1 MSYLLDKK
9 EGHVKKQ
16 CLFPGEDGVV
26 DCTSEVQ
33 QVKENTVSQKSS
45 RHNSVIDFFVC
56 LDNVSHSVQ
65 KNIDNPENGILPAQ
79 SRLFQDLQL

>member
-16 CLFPGEDGVV
+16 CLFPEDSVV

-33 QVKENTVSQKSS
+33 PIKENTASQKSS

-56 LDNVSHSVQ
+56 LDNVPHSIQ
-65 KNIDNPENGILPAQ
+65 KNTDNPKNRIFPAQ
-79 SRLFQDLQL
+79 PRLFQDLQL